1 MISMP
6 TLRTAL
12 LLTGISL
19 TGISLA
25 CGTAQAQ
32 GQRPIAIVNANIL
45 TMEGK
50 PIQMGMVLFRNGKIV
65 EVGKKVKVPAG
76 AKIIDAK
83 GGTVMP
89 GLVSAY
95 SRAGMSGGTRQVRRF
110 PRGFRGRFRPPA
122 RSRGGAASNR
132 AATKVVTGL
141 YSRQKVFRELLE
153 QGITTLA
160 LSPSGGGFPGQGAI
174 LDPAGKTLEDLT
186 VDDAAFLMVS
196 PANNTKSK
204 KLLKDTFEKAK
215 KVLAERKKPAPKP
228 AAKPAAK
235 TSAKPAT
242 TSKKPTSKPT
252 PPKPGDK
259 KEKKKEKE
267 KEKKKPPQGKTTTTK
282 KTTAKKPAPKKKKK
296 NPNLEVLAD
305 LLDNKRRAFV
315 SLNSA
320 TDVLHYLDAV
330 GDTRFKTTIL
340 ANRLNA
346 QSGMLDQVLEQLK
359 SLKAPVLM
367 NASLSTKP
375 WTNHLVNPAA
385 NLHKAGIQVGFVLGD
400 SKSAL
405 RTLFPRLIDLVRHGL
420 DHDVALKAVTL
431 VPAGMLGVQ
440 GRVGSIKKDKDADL
454 LLFSGDPLDP
464 QSQLV
469 TVWHKGAEVKKETED
484 Q

>member
-1 MISMP
+1 VIRKP
-6 TLRTAL
+6 ILRTAL
-12 LLTGISL
+12 LLTVL
-19 TGISLA
+19 SLA

-76 AKIIDAK
+76 AKIVDAK

-95 SRAGMSGGTRQVRRF
+95 SRAGLSGGTQRVTRLPRNF
-110 PRGFRGRFRPPA
+110 PRGRFRPPT
-122 RSRGGAASNR
+122 RGRSSRGGSNR
-132 AATKVVTGL
+132 AATKVVAGL
-141 YSRQKVFRELLE
+141 YPRQKVFRELLE

-174 LDPAGKTLEDLT
+174 LDPAGKTLDDLT

-196 PANNTKSK
+196 PANNTKTK
-204 KLLKDTFEKAK
+204 KLLKDTLEKAK
-215 KVLAERKKPAPKP
+215 KVLEERKKPAPKP

-235 TSAKPAT
+235 TPAKKPAT
-242 TSKKPTSKPT
+242 TKKPTSKPT
-252 PPKPGDK
+252 PPKPGEKKEEK
-259 KEKKKEKE
+259 KEKKPPA
-267 KEKKKPPQGKTTTTK
+267 KKAATTTK

-296 NPNLEVLAD
+296 DPNLEVLAD
-305 LLDNKRRAFV
+305 LLDKKHRAFV

-340 ANRLNA
+340 ATQATVSTNVNKGL
-346 QSGMLDQVLEQLK
+346 LDQAIEQLK
-359 SLKAPVLM
+359 KLKAPVLM

-375 WTNHLVNPAA
+375 WTNHLINPAA
-385 NLHKAGIQVGFVLGD
+385 NLHQAGIQVGFVLGD

-420 DHDVALKAVTL
+420 DRDIALKGVTL
-431 VPAGMLGVQ
+431 VPASMLGVQ

-464 QSQLV
+464 QSQLL
-469 TVWHKGAEVKKETED
+469 TVWHKGAEVKKETEE